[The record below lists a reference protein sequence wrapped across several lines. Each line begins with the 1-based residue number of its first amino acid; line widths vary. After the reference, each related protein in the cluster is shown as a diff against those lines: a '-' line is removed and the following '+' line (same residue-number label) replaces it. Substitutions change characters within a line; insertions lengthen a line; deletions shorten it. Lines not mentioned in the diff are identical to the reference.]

1 MTYSENKAQARQM
14 AIDWQNKQATESNSY
29 LEMVEQRE
37 KCWKLAKKYGLVK
50 EFKEN
55 GII

>member
-1 MTYSENKAQARQM
+1 MTYSENKEQARQM
-14 AIDWQNKQATESNSY
+14 AIDWQNQQATESASY
-29 LEMVEQRE
+29 LEMVEQAE
-37 KCWKLAKKYGLVK
+37 KFWKLAKKYGLVK